1 MGILAGATM
10 GGSKAA
16 GSIDAMLHD
25 MIRLCNGSRRQV
37 DIEVVRELDG
47 WPARRWEFGRQ
58 GHAGAKQV
66 GLGEDGPKGGPRLL
80 ATAAR

>member
-37 DIEVVRELDG
+37 DIEVV
-47 WPARRWEFGRQ
+47 
-58 GHAGAKQV
+58 
-66 GLGEDGPKGGPRLL
+66 
-80 ATAAR
+80 